1 MNYIY
6 FIYDLTIKLQRSMY
20 VKCKFKTENRY
31 KFIFKTMS
39 TFCRLQNAR
48 QNYKNMDKLI
58 KYANQLSADHGINV
72 FYSTPS
78 CYLKALHEESI
89 RYH

>member
-1 MNYIY
+1 MLI
-6 FIYDLTIKLQRSMY
+6 
-20 VKCKFKTENRY
+20 
-31 KFIFKTMS
+31 
-39 TFCRLQNAR
+39 FCRIQNAR

-58 KYANQLSADHGINV
+58 KHANELLAVHGINV

-89 RYH
+89 R